1 LASTCK
7 SGSEMVMRKPSRK
20 PTPMMRGRLRVLVS
34 MVPIRSPMGL
44 MLISAPS
51 VKNMM
56 PTMIMAAP
64 SRKQSRMLGE
74 MGAMVKQSTST
85 MATMG
90 STACNA
96 SSSFSR
102 SLGSDALRMLS
113 TDLSARSP
121 ASKGPETAYKLEYLQ
136 EDL

>member
-1 LASTCK
+1 MANTCK

-20 PTPMMRGRLRVLVS
+20 PTPMMSSTLRLLVS
-34 MVPIRSPMGL
+34 IAPTRSPMGL

-56 PTMIMAAP
+56 PTMIIAAP

-74 MGAMVKQSTST
+74 TGAMEKQSTST

-90 STACNA
+90 STA
-96 SSSFSR
+96 
-102 SLGSDALRMLS
+102 
-113 TDLSARSP
+113 
-121 ASKGPETAYKLEYLQ
+121 
-136 EDL
+136 

>member
-1 LASTCK
+1 
-7 SGSEMVMRKPSRK
+7 MVSIV
-20 PTPMMRGRLRVLVS
+20 PT
-34 MVPIRSPMGL
+34 RSPMGL
-44 MLISAPS
+44 MLISAPR
-51 VKNMM
+51 VKNRM

-74 MGAMVKQSTST
+74 MGATVKQSTST

-102 SLGSDALRMLS
+102 SLGRDALRMLS
-113 TDLSARSP
+113 TDLSQPFPAPEAPRKSVQFGISTRGFINSIRKNARQGQQKS
-121 ASKGPETAYKLEYLQ
+121 G
-136 EDL
+136 